1 MRRFIIA
8 TALAVPVVV
17 MLFVAAGYLHDE
29 MIAADRVSRGVT
41 IVGVDVSRY
50 TADEAAAVAA
60 SYEQQL
66 LAEPV
71 TLIIDGKEVEL
82 DPNDAGLDV
91 DEVAVAE
98 DAMSVRRKNTIP
110 SNVSAWG
117 RSFVSSTSVDVPVT
131 VDTEAI
137 ATVLQELSL
146 TAINKP
152 AYDGAIKVENG
163 EIIAEYP
170 RAGLRVDLDAAV
182 SLIAAQLIELERD
195 PVEIPLVP
203 IEPQITD
210 ADVDAALALAK
221 ALTDEPVRLRVPGQ
235 TGTILF
241 TPAGLTSALR
251 TEIVVNSPAVLTVD
265 LDPDVLT
272 EIAARSLD
280 QFTIPPI
287 DATFVLTETVPE
299 DGDEDADPVKTLEIV
314 PSILGQKADLAAI
327 PDIVEA
333 SALGSGIGTI
343 PMTDGDE
350 ADFTTAMAEAMGPFG
365 EVSSFTTYHPAGQ
378 SRVTNIQLLADEIG
392 GAIVMPGEQFS
403 VNERAGERTL
413 AEGYVRAGA
422 IINGRVQCC
431 DSKVNIGGGTS
442 QFATTF
448 YNAVF
453 FGCYEDVFH
462 QPHSLYF
469 SRYPYVREA
478 TLGWPMPDVIF
489 KNDSDAVVY
498 IDTTYTS
505 SSITVTL
512 YGNNG
517 GRTCTSSTEGNT
529 VTRTMT
535 WPDGSVT
542 QQHWEWNYRQPT
554 KEEPPTTTT
563 TEAPHDTTTT
573 TGATTTT
580 TAPPTTTTAPTTTT
594 TAPPTTTTTT
604 ATTP

>member
-29 MIAADRVSRGVT
+29 VIAPDRVSRGVSV
-41 IVGVDVSRY
+41 VGVDVSRY
-50 TADEAAAVAA
+50 TLDETAAVVTA
-60 SYEQQL
+60 YEQQL
-66 LAEPV
+66 VAEPV
-71 TLIIDGKEVEL
+71 ELVIDGKTVEL
-82 DPNDAGLDV
+82 DPQDVGLDI

-98 DAMSVRRKNTIP
+98 EALSVRRKSGIT

-117 RSFVSSTSVDVPVT
+117 RSFLSSASVDAPVT
-131 VDTEAI
+131 VDEEAI
-137 ATVLQELSL
+137 ATVLEELSL

-170 RAGLRVDLDAAV
+170 QAGLRVDLDAAV
-182 SLIAAQLIELERD
+182 PLIAAQLVGLDRD
-195 PVEIPLVP
+195 PIEIPLMP

-221 ALTDEPVRLRVPGQ
+221 ALTDQPVRLRASGQ

-241 TPAGLTSALR
+241 TPAGLVSALR
-251 TEIVVNSPAVLTVD
+251 SEIVVNSPAVLTVD

-280 QFTIPPI
+280 QFTVPPI
-287 DATFVLTETVPE
+287 DATFELAETLPE
-299 DGDEDADPVKTLEIV
+299 DGAEDAEPVKTLEIV
-314 PSILGQKADLAAI
+314 PSIRGQKADLTAI

-333 SALGSGIGTI
+333 AALGSGTGTI
-343 PMTDGDE
+343 PMIDGDE
-350 ADFTTAMAEAMGPFG
+350 AEFSTAMAEAMGPFG

-378 SRVTNIQLLADEIG
+378 SRVTNIQLLADEIR
-392 GAIVMPGEQFS
+392 GAIVMPDEQFS
-403 VNERAGERTL
+403 VNDRAGERTL

-489 KNDSDAVVY
+489 KNDSEAVVY

-505 SSITVTL
+505 TSITVTL

-554 KEEPPTTTT
+554 KEEPTTTTT

-573 TGATTTT
+573 TE
-580 TAPPTTTTAPTTTT
+580 APTTT

-604 ATTP
+604 GATTTTTAPTTSGGGG